1 MFGLLPWGRASA
13 LQPGFC
19 PAGQERSPHA
29 ARARR
34 RCYSAADLRQTRF
47 AAIIGSVDFDY
58 TPEQIQLRREVREFA
73 AAEIA
78 PHVMEWDEAQTFPLE
93 VIRKLGKLGYMGSIF
108 PEEYGGA
115 GLGYVEYSIIIEE
128 LSQVDGSVG
137 IIVAAHTSLCSNHI
151 SKAGNEE
158 QKRKYLPKL
167 ASGEWLGCWS
177 LTEAEA
183 GSDAAGTRTTAV
195 RDGDQWVI
203 NGLKSF
209 TTNIHY
215 ADVCVGMAVTNRS
228 AAQHGISAFILE
240 KGMPGFRP
248 GKKENKLGLRASAT
262 GDVVFTDCRVP
273 QSQLVGKQDEGFV
286 DSLRILDGGRISIAA
301 LSIGMAQGAYDAA
314 LKYSKMR
321 KQFGRPISEFQA
333 IQHKLVDMATKLD
346 ASRLLTYRAATMLDS
361 GKRVTRESAMAKLF
375 ASESAV
381 WIANE
386 AVQIHG
392 GYGFIKDYPV
402 EKFYRDVKLCTIG
415 EGTSEIQR
423 LVIARQL
430 LKDQ

>member
-1 MFGLLPWGRASA
+1 M
-13 LQPGFC
+13 
-19 PAGQERSPHA
+19 
-29 ARARR
+29 
-34 RCYSAADLRQTRF
+34 
-47 AAIIGSVDFDY
+47 DFEF
-58 TPEQIQLRREVREFA
+58 TAEQNQLRREVRDFA
-73 AAEIA
+73 ISEIA
-78 PHVMEWDEAQTFPLE
+78 PHVMEWDEAQIFPLE
-93 VIRKLGKLGYMGSIF
+93 VIKKLGKLGYLGSIF

-128 LSQVDGSVG
+128 LSRVDGSVG

-151 SKAGNEE
+151 FKAADEE
-158 QKRKYLPKL
+158 QKQRYLPKL
-167 ASGEWLGCWS
+167 TTGEWIGCWS
-177 LTEAEA
+177 LTEPEA

-195 RDGDQWVI
+195 RDGDHWLI
-203 NGLKSF
+203 NGSKTF
-209 TTNIHY
+209 TTNAHY
-215 ADVCVGMAVTNRS
+215 ADVCVGMAVTDR
-228 AAQHGISAFILE
+228 AASQHGISAFIFE
-240 KGMPGFRP
+240 KNTPGYRV

-262 GDVVFTDCRVP
+262 GEVLFDNCRLP
-273 QSQLVGKQDEGFV
+273 QSQMAGKLNEGFI
-286 DSLRILDGGRISIAA
+286 DSLRILDGGRVSIAA

-314 LKYSKMR
+314 LKYAKQR
-321 KQFGRPISEFQA
+321 KQFNRPISEFQA
-333 IQHKLVDMATKLD
+333 IQHKLVDMALQID
-346 ASRLLTYRAATMLDS
+346 ASRLLTYRAATMLDA

-381 WIANE
+381 SIANE

-430 LKDQ
+430 LKD